1 MCGTVD
7 VDPNKSGR
15 IEGGVT
21 VEGVGWS
28 QHLNVVWRSSM
39 LDWPWPRCIRF
50 RHTKNAHAVI
60 HPILMRTARPCSDAM
75 PAEMFGRSTCNSQA
89 AKAPVK

>member
-15 IEGGVT
+15 GDGGVT

-28 QHLNVVWRSSM
+28 QHLNVV
-39 LDWPWPRCIRF
+39 
-50 RHTKNAHAVI
+50 
-60 HPILMRTARPCSDAM
+60 
-75 PAEMFGRSTCNSQA
+75 
-89 AKAPVK
+89 